1 MESFFSQPLIK
12 NGVAAVIILAA
23 VYLATLAI
31 TEFKQWQFIGSGTT
45 ATNTISVSGK
55 GEVFAV
61 PTIAQFTVTVMKESK
76 DVKTA
81 QKDMTD
87 AMNGIIAYIR
97 SEGIA
102 EKDIKTTDYSVSP
115 QYDWVQKACPR
126 PEYGCPGGEQVLRG
140 YQVSQTITVKVRDNT
155 DKAGDILAAAGGK
168 GATNVG
174 ALQFIN
180 DDEDKLKDEARGKA
194 IADAKSKADELAK
207 QLGVTIVR
215 VVNFSEDGQYAP
227 QPVMFQR
234 MEKAVAMDATAGSA
248 PELPVGENKIQS
260 NVTVVFEIR

>member
-1 MESFFSQPLIK
+1 
-12 NGVAAVIILAA
+12 
-23 VYLATLAI
+23 
-31 TEFKQWQFIGSGTT
+31 
-45 ATNTISVSGK
+45 
-55 GEVFAV
+55 VFAV
-61 PTIAQFTVTVMKESK
+61 PTIAQFTVTVTKESK

-81 QKDMTD
+81 QKEMTD
-87 AMNGIIAYIR
+87 SMNSIIAYVR
-97 SEGIA
+97 GEGIA

-155 DKAGDILAAAGGK
+155 DKASDILAAAGSK

-194 IADAKSKADELAK
+194 ITDAKEKANELAS

-215 VVNFSEDGQYAP
+215 VVNFSENGDYAP
-227 QPVMFQR
+227 APMFQR
-234 MEKAVAMDATAGSA
+234 MEKAVMMDASAGAS